1 MVKSGISRNLSL
13 LNTFQRSLRNSIK
26 TTSNGKVVNYK
37 VVENFKPN
45 NLDIL
50 FVQNGQRMHPAEQNY
65 CGGSCSLGTPK
76 VGDVFDTNSFH
87 TWIFRPSHKLWGSW
101 RTEGSPRKVLEVP
114 KSPWI
119 KGASIPW
126 PRLHLQHYIL
136 MGNPIFGGP
145 QALSRKSSS
154 LAATKEG
161 ETLIYT
167 STNSRKKKA
176 KGRRSPMM
184 PTAGESPAPSPA
196 PPTPAPPGTPR
207 WALQR
212 LHRHLHHQL
221 LIVFSGPSSH
231 KPLYR
236 PM

>member
-87 TWIFRPSHKLWGSW
+87 TWIFRPSHEL
-101 RTEGSPRKVLEVP
+101 
-114 KSPWI
+114 
-119 KGASIPW
+119 
-126 PRLHLQHYIL
+126 
-136 MGNPIFGGP
+136 
-145 QALSRKSSS
+145 
-154 LAATKEG
+154 
-161 ETLIYT
+161 
-167 STNSRKKKA
+167 
-176 KGRRSPMM
+176 
-184 PTAGESPAPSPA
+184 
-196 PPTPAPPGTPR
+196 
-207 WALQR
+207 
-212 LHRHLHHQL
+212 
-221 LIVFSGPSSH
+221 
-231 KPLYR
+231 
-236 PM
+236 